1 MLNPALRDDLIAKGN
16 TIVFNR
22 VNRRV
27 IMTPKALNAQKVA
40 FEDEGRSAPTRE
52 LTLFEAITMS
62 IVAILAV
69 AVGTVY
75 GTILF

>member
-1 MLNPALRDDLIAKGN
+1 
-16 TIVFNR
+16 
-22 VNRRV
+22 
-27 IMTPKALNAQKVA
+27 MTEKVLKAQNVA
-40 FEDEGRSAPTRE
+40 FDHEGRSAPTRE

>member
-1 MLNPALRDDLIAKGN
+1 
-16 TIVFNR
+16 
-22 VNRRV
+22 
-27 IMTPKALNAQKVA
+27 MTDKELKLKAVASENEGSVSQKP
-40 FEDEGRSAPTRE
+40 D
-52 LTLFEAITMS
+52 LTLVEAITMS

>member
-1 MLNPALRDDLIAKGN
+1 
-16 TIVFNR
+16 
-22 VNRRV
+22 
-27 IMTPKALNAQKVA
+27 MTPKALNAQKVA

>member
-1 MLNPALRDDLIAKGN
+1 M
-16 TIVFNR
+16 
-22 VNRRV
+22 
-27 IMTPKALNAQKVA
+27 PKDEIEAQEVA
-40 FEDEGRSAPTRE
+40 VDEGRSKAPKRE

-69 AVGTVY
+69 AVGTIY

>member
-1 MLNPALRDDLIAKGN
+1 MTNKELQVQIASVEK
-16 TIVFNR
+16 
-22 VNRRV
+22 
-27 IMTPKALNAQKVA
+27 
-40 FEDEGRSAPTRE
+40 EGRYEQGERE

-69 AVGTVY
+69 AVGTIY